1 MSQLSDAD
9 FHANASAV
17 LARVEAVTD
26 ALLEA
31 DVIDIDARRTGGMLE
46 LSLPNGSKLILNM
59 QPPLHEIWLAAR
71 AGGYHFQWTA
81 DGFWRDTRSGA
92 EFFALLSERA
102 SEQAGKPLRF
112 SA

>member
-1 MSQLSDAD
+1 MSQLSDAE
-9 FHANASAV
+9 FHAKAADV
-17 LARVEAVTD
+17 LARVEALTD

-46 LSLPNGSKLILNM
+46 LSLPNGSKLVLNT

-71 AGGYHFQWTA
+71 AGGYHFKWA
-81 DGFWRDTRSGA
+81 DDGCWRDTRSST

-102 SEQAGKPLRF
+102 SEQAGQALVF

>member
-9 FHANASAV
+9 FHAKASAV

-31 DVIDIDARRTGGMLE
+31 DVVDIDARRTGGMLE
-46 LSLPNGSKLILNM
+46 LSLPNGSKLVLNT

-71 AGGYHFQWTA
+71 AGGYHFKWA
-81 DGFWRDTRSGA
+81 DDGCWRDTRSGV
-92 EFFALLSERA
+92 EFFALLSARA
-102 SEQAGKPLRF
+102 SEQAGQALSF

>member
-1 MSQLSDAD
+1 MSQLSDAE
-9 FHANASAV
+9 FHAKASAV

-31 DVIDIDARRTGGMLE
+31 DVVDIDARRTGGMLE
-46 LSLPNGSKLILNM
+46 LSLPNGSKLVLNT

-71 AGGYHFQWTA
+71 AGGYHFKWA
-81 DGFWRDTRSGA
+81 DDGCWRDTRSGA

-102 SEQAGKPLRF
+102 SEQAGQALSF